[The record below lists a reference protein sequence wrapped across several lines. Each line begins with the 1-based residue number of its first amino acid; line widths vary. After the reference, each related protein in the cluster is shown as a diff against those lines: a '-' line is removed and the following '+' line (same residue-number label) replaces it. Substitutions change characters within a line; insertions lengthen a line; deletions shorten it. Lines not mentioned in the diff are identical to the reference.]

1 MPADHIPVAPSYRH
15 SGRYAATANSRP
27 PTSSVL
33 TMAST
38 VLGGAVE
45 PPCWAAAAAMT
56 AVAAAS
62 AAHMMLRTGY
72 AGGRVSA
79 IYILLLILL

>member
-1 MPADHIPVAPSYRH
+1 
-15 SGRYAATANSRP
+15 
-27 PTSSVL
+27 
-33 TMAST
+33 MAST

-79 IYILLLILL
+79 IYILLLIYIRGLTVNSFCDRVTD